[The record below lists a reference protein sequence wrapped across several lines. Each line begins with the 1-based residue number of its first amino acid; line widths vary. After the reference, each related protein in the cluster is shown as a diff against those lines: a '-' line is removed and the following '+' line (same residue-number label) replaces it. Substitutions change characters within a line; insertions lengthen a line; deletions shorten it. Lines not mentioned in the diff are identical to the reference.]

1 MTDNVSF
8 SDDKLFLSKINDM
21 VKLSAKRMTVYS
33 MFLNERECA
42 AAESE
47 LKRLMNDNYCLY
59 GIFENAERKM
69 LCVYKDFF
77 KPDYDDFPLFC
88 ITFTFRKDSKLTHR
102 DFLGA
107 IMSLGIKREAIG
119 DIVIDEGI
127 AQVAAADSVKDLI
140 ISSIKKIGSSGV
152 KYDESFSG
160 ILTKIQ
166 NFKKIDGTVAS
177 MRLDAVAGLALNLS
191 RSKAADIIKTV
202 GAEVNFSMKNDCSY
216 ILKEGDV
223 FSIRKFGKFKVS
235 EWSGVT
241 KKGRI
246 HISVLKYC

>member
-1 MTDNVSF
+1 MTGNISF
-8 SDDKLFLSKINDM
+8 SDDKMLLSKINDM
-21 VKLSAKRMTVYS
+21 IKLSAKRTMVFS
-33 MFLNERECA
+33 MFLNERECVT
-42 AAESE
+42 AEGE
-47 LKRLMNDNYCLY
+47 LKRLINNNYRFY

-69 LCVYKDFF
+69 LCVYKEFF
-77 KPDYDDFPLFC
+77 KPEYDDFPLFC
-88 ITFTFRKDSKLTHR
+88 ITFTFRRESKLTHR

-119 DIVIDEGI
+119 DIVIDDGI
-127 AQVAAADSVKDLI
+127 AQVAATNSVKDLI
-140 ISSIKKIGSSGV
+140 ISGVKKIGSFGI
-152 KYDESFSG
+152 KYHENFSG
-160 ILTKIQ
+160 ILTKVQ

-191 RSKAADIIKTV
+191 RSKASGIIKTV
-202 GAEVNFSMKNDCSY
+202 GAEVNFILKNDCSY

-235 EWSGVT
+235 EESGVT